1 MALNAR
7 KKKEVGEF
15 EVFDVVY
22 EDGSRLSYRKI
33 PSAELAGEEDKD
45 VAVMAYFEAQDRKI
59 AEASG
64 KSRGAIKTILP
75 AAPGV
80 SSAPVK
86 KAPSL

>member
-22 EDGSRLSYRKI
+22 EDGARLSYRKI
-33 PSAELAGEEDKD
+33 PSAELVEKEDKD
-45 VAVMAYFEAQDRKI
+45 SAVLAYFEAQDRKI

-75 AAPGV
+75 TVIKPFLPPAR
-80 SSAPVK
+80 
-86 KAPSL
+86 

>member
-22 EDGSRLSYRKI
+22 EDGSRISYRKV
-33 PSAELAGEEDKD
+33 PSAELAGEDKD
-45 VAVMAYFEAQDRKI
+45 GAVMAYFEAQDRKI

-80 SSAPVK
+80 SSAPGK